1 MIPGA
6 SRAPAAS
13 QGGVLRCQ
21 TVNRYLIGFVA
32 ATLAVSATA
41 AAQGAPAVESADD
54 KRARGE
60 QLAKDGRFSEAIDAF
75 KAAEKLEPRARHA
88 CLIALAYMRREL
100 WPQAEIF
107 LEQCELRATPAD
119 PVPEWVPV
127 AKAQLAE
134 RLQALTV
141 AAVELVVE
149 PAGTKV
155 KLAVSSFAPDELFDP
170 RTIHLPLGRHVIIA
184 TAAGYKDAQKT
195 VEVTGPVPQRVTIS
209 MVPIDATKDTPGAPR
224 GPAPAASK
232 VPWIVMGAG
241 GAVALAGAITHVT
254 MLRTARNE
262 MIAADKADNLDR
274 YQTWEARF
282 ETRRTATIAL
292 YGVGAALAVTGLIL
306 DRTVF
311 AHRESSVQVALVPQ
325 AGGGVITLGWSP

>member
-1 MIPGA
+1 
-6 SRAPAAS
+6 
-13 QGGVLRCQ
+13 
-21 TVNRYLIGFVA
+21 VNRYVIGLMA
-32 ATLAVSATA
+32 AGLAASAPA
-41 AAQGAPAVESADD
+41 AAQGPSVESADD

-88 CLIALAYMRREL
+88 CLIALAYLRREL

-107 LEQCELRATPAD
+107 LDQCERRATPAD

-134 RLQALTV
+134 RLGAVNV
-141 AAVELVVE
+141 AAVEIVVE
-149 PAGTKV
+149 PAGVDVSLT
-155 KLAVSSFAPDELFDP
+155 ASSFAPDERFAP
-170 RTIHLPLGRHVIIA
+170 RTIHLPLGHHVIVASAPGYHPTEQAIDVA
-184 TAAGYKDAQKT
+184 GPTA
-195 VEVTGPVPQRVTIS
+195 QRVTITLRPAS
-209 MVPIDATKDTPGAPR
+209 GPKPGEGTPLST
-224 GPAPAASK
+224 GPVAPAASK

-262 MIAADKADNLDR
+262 MIAADKADDLAR
-274 YQTWEARF
+274 YRSWESRF
-282 ETRRTATIAL
+282 ESRRTATIAL
-292 YGVGAALAVTGLIL
+292 YGVGAVLVVTGLIL

-325 AGGGVITLGWSP
+325 AGGGVITLGGSP